1 MAIPDRFYRTATIVE
16 TERMHKAQALAIHC
30 IDLRFQ
36 QSIEEDLKKRELG
49 GKFDR
54 ISWPGTSIDLESL
67 KKAGAISLK
76 LHDPDE
82 IIIYEHEDCG
92 AYGQDNSENTHRENA
107 RNLATALKRIK
118 PTLIITTLI
127 ATNQGIKEL

>member
-1 MAIPDRFYRTATIVE
+1 MQ
-16 TERMHKAQALAIHC
+16 KAQALAIHC

-36 QSIEEDLKKRELG
+36 QIIDEDLKNRGLF

-54 ISWPGTSIDLESL
+54 ISWAGASKDLENVADNAS
-67 KKAGAISLK
+67 ISIK

-92 AYGQDNSENTHRENA
+92 AYGKDNSQQTHKKNA
-107 RNLATALKRIK
+107 QALSQKLKEIK
-118 PTLIITTLI
+118 PELKITTLI
-127 ATNQGIKEL
+127 ATFDGVKEL